1 MDDANASAKEWF
13 AEMQRVYALLP
24 DYSKAYVRMGHVF
37 TRIID
42 EYTYDSD
49 ILLVGSFAKTDYLL
63 KQKGA
68 DAQLRRS
75 VNNMRLR
82 LERKTEAQT
91 AGSLMVDF
99 SALCF
104 FISTL
109 TDMQVP
115 KYLSDLFPPFLVENH
130 RMWMPEEYIRVIVN
144 SWDDEYIYCIG
155 ELQGEDIRVCYVSA
169 AQSGKDSRSYLPDVL
184 FDGAILNLIHPY
196 IEDAVVVPEYIIL
209 EPDFLVDVSAI
220 VSCFDT
226 YAESPVLA
234 LLKRMEPCEATEPIL
249 LGNMAS
255 ELLDEVLHEKV
266 SEASSVEPDAVQL
279 SDAYR
284 HAAMKFFRRN
294 AVGVMDV
301 GLSPVFHNNAWRQF
315 MNIRKAILHTLPG
328 QVATYDRNSVIVE
341 PTFFSE
347 MLGLQGRMDMLQT
360 DMRVLAE
367 QKSGKGGFRPERDCA
382 DVPVYTEQHYMQML
396 LYMAI
401 IRYNFRQVYDSNH
414 RELYSFLLYSKYA
427 HPLIALGFAP
437 ELLYK
442 ALRMRNLYVAQE
454 RLMSHGGITSIF
466 DMKPDDFNGMGM
478 TGKLW
483 ECHQRPRIERLLK
496 PFHGASVLE
505 RAYFERF
512 YRFIALEHRLAKMG
526 SQTKENS
533 GFACA
538 WLSSINEKLQTGD
551 ILPDLDLLPL
561 PSDGDDVE
569 CVYLRYSGDAGN
581 FRRGDIVVL
590 YSYVL
595 GQLPDMRKAMVFRA
609 TIIGIEYTVI
619 TLKLRNAQRDAS
631 VFLGCESKR
640 WCLEH
645 DFMES
650 SYSGLYKGLYAFLR
664 SPKERRD
671 LLLMQ
676 RPPEVACHVPLRG
689 KYGVFDELQQR
700 IKNARDLFLVIGPPG
715 TGKTSFGMLNTLQ
728 EELQE
733 DGSRILVVS
742 YTNRSVDEICSKL
755 HPDIDFIRIGGEAS
769 ASQVYKENMLGAVIA
784 GCSSVAELRKRILDA
799 RVLVGTTSAVSA
811 NLSIIRMCTF
821 SLCIV
826 DEASQILEPHILPLF
841 CLAHNGMAC
850 IRKFVMIG
858 DHKQLPAVVLQKKTE
873 SKVEDM
879 GLNSICL
886 TDCRNSLFER
896 LLRAYRRN
904 PDVCYMLTR
913 QGRMHRDIARF
924 PNIAFYGGLLEEVPL
939 PHQLED
945 AALPRVRFIDVL
957 PYPDTMSDK
966 VNMAEAE
973 VIVAELISIWDA
985 TRDGFSP
992 TETVGVIVP
1001 YRSQIS
1007 AVRTLLAG
1015 RLADASHPLLQITI
1029 DTVERYQ
1036 GSQRKYIIY
1045 AFTVQRTYQLR
1056 FLAETTFTEDGLTID
1071 RKLNV
1076 AMTRALEYLILVGN
1090 SRLIGR
1096 LPLYNRLLMYVT
1108 GGELPACREE

>member
-1 MDDANASAKEWF
+1 MDYANGAANEWF
-13 AEMQRVYALLP
+13 AEMQRVYAILP
-24 DYSKAYVRMGHVF
+24 DYSKAYVRMGSVF

-42 EYTYDSD
+42 EYTSDSD
-49 ILLVGSFAKTDYLL
+49 ILLVGSFAKADYLL

-68 DAQLRRS
+68 DIQLRRS

-91 AGSLMVDF
+91 AGSLMADF
-99 SALCF
+99 RALCF
-104 FISTL
+104 FIAML
-109 TDMQVP
+109 TDAQVP
-115 KYLSDLFPPFLVENH
+115 ECLSDLFPPLQAEEH
-130 RMWMPEEYIRVIVN
+130 RTWMTEEYIRVVVN
-144 SWDDEYIYCIG
+144 SWDEEYVYCYG
-155 ELQGEDIRVCYVSA
+155 EFQGEDIRVRYASA
-169 AQSGKDSRSYLPDVL
+169 GQSGKDSRSYLRDVL
-184 FDGAILNLIHPY
+184 FEGAILNLIHPY
-196 IEDAVVVPEYIIL
+196 IEDAAIVPEYVIL
-209 EPDFLVDVSAI
+209 EPDFLVDVSTI

-234 LLKRMEPCEATEPIL
+234 LLKRLEPSAATEPIL

-255 ELLDEVLHEKV
+255 ELLDEVLHEKDRW
-266 SEASSVEPDAVQL
+266 ESSAEPSAEHL

-284 HAAMKFFRRN
+284 HTAMKFFRRN
-294 AVGVMDV
+294 ALMVMGV
-301 GLSPVFHNNAWRQF
+301 GLSPAFHTNAWQQF

-328 QVATYDRNSVIVE
+328 QVEAYDRNSVVVE

-347 MLGLQGRMDMLQT
+347 MLGLQGRMDMLQM

-367 QKSGKGGFRPERDCA
+367 QKSGKGGFRPGCDCA

-401 IRYNFRQVYDSNH
+401 IRYNFRKVYDANR

-427 HPLIALGFAP
+427 HPLISLGFAP
-437 ELLYK
+437 ELLHK

-454 RLMSHGGITSIF
+454 RLMSQGGGLSVF
-466 DMKPDDFNGMGM
+466 GMEPDDFNVKGVSGR
-478 TGKLW
+478 LW
-483 ECHQRPRIERLLK
+483 ECYQRPRIESLLR
-496 PFHGASVLE
+496 PFRSVSALE

-538 WLSSINEKLQTGD
+538 WLSSIDEKLQTGD
-551 ILPDLDLLPL
+551 ILPDLDLYL
-561 PSDGDDVE
+561 PSSAADYVE
-569 CVYLRYSGDAGN
+569 CVCLRYGGDAGN
-581 FRRGDIVVL
+581 FRRGDIVAL
-590 YSYVL
+590 YSYVS
-595 GQLPDMRKAMVFRA
+595 GQVPDMRRAMVFRA
-609 TIIGIEYTVI
+609 TIIEMGYTEI
-619 TLKLRNAQRDAS
+619 TLRLRNAQRDAS
-631 VFLGCESKR
+631 VFFGRESR
-640 WCLEH
+640 CWCLEH

-650 SYSGLYKGLYAFLR
+650 SYSGLYKGLYAFLC
-664 SPKERRD
+664 SPRGQRD

-676 RPPEVACHVPLRG
+676 RRPEVSDHVPLRG
-689 KYGVFDELQQR
+689 KYGAFDELQQR

-728 EELQE
+728 EELLE
-733 DGSRILVVS
+733 EGSRILVVS

-755 HPDIDFIRIGGEAS
+755 YPHIDFIRIGGDAS
-769 ASQVYKENMLGAVIA
+769 ASPAYRKNMLGTVVEEC
-784 GCSSVAELRKRILDA
+784 GSVDGLRKRILGA

-811 NLSIIRMCTF
+811 NLSIVRMSYF

-826 DEASQILEPHILPLF
+826 DEASQILEPHMLPLF
-841 CLAHNGMAC
+841 SLAHNGVAC
-850 IRKFVMIG
+850 IRKFVLIG
-858 DHKQLPAVVLQKKTE
+858 DHKQLPAVVQQKKKE
-873 SKVEDM
+873 SKVEERC
-879 GLNSICL
+879 LNDIGL

-896 LLRAYRRN
+896 LLGAYRHC
-904 PDVCYMLTR
+904 PEVCYMLTR

-924 PNIAFYGGLLEEVPL
+924 PNVAFYGGLLEEVPL
-939 PHQLED
+939 PHQLEGS
-945 AALPRVRFIDVL
+945 ALPRVRFIDVL
-957 PYPDTMSDK
+957 PYPDSPSDK

-973 VIVAELISIWDA
+973 VVVAELLDIWEKA
-985 TRDGFSP
+985 KEGFSP

-1007 AVRTLLAG
+1007 AIRTLLAG
-1015 RLADASHPLLQITI
+1015 RLADAEHPLLQITI

-1036 GSQRKYIIY
+1036 GSQRQYIIY

-1056 FLAETTFTEDGLTID
+1056 FLSETTFCEGGLTID

-1096 LPLYNRLLMYVT
+1096 LPLYGSLLRYIAD
-1108 GGELPACREE
+1108 GEMPVCRED